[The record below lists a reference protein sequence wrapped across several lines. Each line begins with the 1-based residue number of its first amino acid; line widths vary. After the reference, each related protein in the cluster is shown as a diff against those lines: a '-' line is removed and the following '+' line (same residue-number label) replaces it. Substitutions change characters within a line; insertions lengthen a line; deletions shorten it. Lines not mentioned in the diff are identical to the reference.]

1 MCMCIC
7 AGALE
12 VRDNGGLFSWW
23 YRQFEVARHAF
34 WKQNLGLLKREAKI

>member
-12 VRDNGGLFSWW
+12 VRDNGGLSSCW

-34 WKQNLGLLKREAKI
+34 WKQN